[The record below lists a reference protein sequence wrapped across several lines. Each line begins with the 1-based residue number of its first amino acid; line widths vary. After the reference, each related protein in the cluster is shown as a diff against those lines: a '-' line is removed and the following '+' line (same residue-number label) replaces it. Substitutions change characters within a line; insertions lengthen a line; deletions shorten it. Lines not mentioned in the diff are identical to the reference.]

1 MTNLDGG
8 SLVLQAATWPSR
20 HSRVVAFG
28 WGLFSGYTFGPL
40 IVGSAVVGY
49 LIGKSGGGRRTL
61 AIASLGM
68 LAGFAITMTFLVTSM
83 VNSGCPS
90 CVDALIVAPGA
101 FLFLL
106 APLAF
111 GYWLSRRST
120 RPAAQRAVATGDVVA
135 ETDRADAVPSRWREA
150 GWLSGA
156 VSVPGLFVIAFVS
169 ARAGVPQ
176 VTYLIFLLTAIAIVR
191 IIGTKVGL
199 RGRRDWILACAY
211 CVGFGWLVAAFLI
224 QIWYFVGC
232 PVFAQQC

>member
-1 MTNLDGG
+1 MTNLTSG

-49 LIGKSGGGRRTL
+49 LIGKSGGGRRNL

-68 LAGFAITMTFLVTSM
+68 LVGFSITMTFLVTSM

-90 CVDALIVAPGA
+90 CMDALIVAPGA

-106 APLAF
+106 GPLAF

-120 RPAAQRAVATGDVVA
+120 RRAAELAVAEGSVVA
-135 ETDRADAVPSRWREA
+135 ETDRADAVRSRWREA

-156 VSVPGLFVIAFVS
+156 LSVPGLFAIAFVS

-176 VTYLIFLLTAIAIVR
+176 ATYVIFLVTAIAIVR
-191 IIGTKVGL
+191 IIGTRVGL
-199 RGRRDWILACAY
+199 RGRRDWVLACAY
-211 CVGFGWLVAAFLI
+211 CVGFGWLVGAFLI
-224 QIWYFVGC
+224 QLWFVGGC
-232 PVFAQQC
+232 PVFATHC